1 MRKCAPVRGNRAPVQ
16 NLITYHTRGMHGNDG
31 VRCAVEKQ
39 ARWLLAPPET
49 RERRRA
55 DSCTR
60 WCAAVLNLPCQAQ
73 AGGIRE
79 ARTALMARVT
89 RAESLLVRG
98 FREIHGTRAVRFD
111 KAASGEERPRN
122 YELQE
127 LRSTV
132 GMPAPRR
139 QPK

>member
-1 MRKCAPVRGNRAPVQ
+1 
-16 NLITYHTRGMHGNDG
+16 
-31 VRCAVEKQ
+31 
-39 ARWLLAPPET
+39 
-49 RERRRA
+49 
-55 DSCTR
+55 
-60 WCAAVLNLPCQAQ
+60 
-73 AGGIRE
+73 
-79 ARTALMARVT
+79 
-89 RAESLLVRG
+89 VRG

-139 QPK
+139 QPKWPYGTGTCRTPNVGGVRKTPVFWSGFEGCQILLTRILAGHNYRTQGGAGFIEIGSGLRPACGRQGSGFEWR